1 LPLSQNQSLKSDVH
15 PFDSLLVE
23 RINQVNMELTME
35 FHPEMQ
41 RVMARAGAY
50 AVHFKKPVS
59 LDLLFLVMAKTK
71 NTAMRDWLIFNS
83 PIDMQDIDEAP
94 EAPEGY
100 ITETMMPVKPDV
112 LAALA
117 LAEFEAG
124 RDQPIR
130 PIHLFMGMLQI
141 EEGPVARMFAE
152 RGVRWH
158 SGIKDELLRV
168 QKSKD
173 AVDEIDAKNAG
184 VTNEGIPR
192 AEITGQKLLPK
203 PPEKSMLKSRLNPKS
218 IFLTPELSAV
228 DLTLKAAQGK
238 LKPVIGR
245 EKQIKRM
252 ISILRRTDKRNV
264 CLTGEGGTGKSVT
277 VEGLA
282 QAIAD
287 GKVPDDMKDK
297 IIVSLNM
304 ANMVA
309 GTKWRGD
316 FEERMKKVIEE
327 LIADPRII
335 LFIDEIHMVM
345 GAGSGRDSPMDASNI
360 LKPALASG
368 DISVIGATTYSEYL
382 KHIESDKALKRRFQE
397 LKLPEPTAEEL
408 RRFVVGR
415 REGYEKHH
423 RVQITN
429 AAISAAIYLSIRY
442 LKPLGYSVIDAALTM
457 IDGAASTQRLKK
469 DGGSPAA
476 QVALAEL
483 NTLKFEILWQE
494 REKDSDAKI
503 AELKARVEELQATID
518 AEKANAAQATAVAD
532 KSAAAVDDVVIVD
545 KNEIEQELTESTDIP
560 VQQPEEILLNFA
572 TNVDGEV
579 VGRQGAT
586 KAVSGLLKARDL
598 FKEDQPLVSILI
610 LGPTGAGK
618 TWWTQKVAQALG
630 ITLERLDMSEYQNAS
645 SIGKLTGGVPIYV
658 GHDQEG
664 TLTEP
669 VRRRPYLVLLL
680 DEIEKAHPDLYSL
693 LLQVMDYGKLKDG
706 HGRPIDYRNVLL
718 VMTSNVGALAVSEK
732 SMVFDSVVE
741 EQSETESKQA
751 AEDRVLKAARDRFSP
766 EFLNRLD
773 EILVF
778 HPLTTA
784 DIVGI
789 TEKQVKPLISQL
801 ADAEGKGIILDI
813 EQPVIDFLAKG
824 GFSSELGARQLKRM
838 VKKHLTVP
846 LAERV
851 FDKVFVKGDTIT
863 VYLDGTTVAFRKK
876 N

>member
-1 LPLSQNQSLKSDVH
+1 
-15 PFDSLLVE
+15 
-23 RINQVNMELTME
+23 ME

-41 RVMARAGAY
+41 RLMARAGAY
-50 AVHFKKPVS
+50 ASHFKKPVS
-59 LDLLFLVMAKTK
+59 LDLLFIVMAKMK
-71 NTAMRDWLIFNS
+71 DTAMRDWLIFNS
-83 PIDMQDIDEAP
+83 PIDMRDIDEAP

-100 ITETMMPVKPDV
+100 LVETMMRVKPDV
-112 LAALA
+112 LAAIT

-124 RDQPIR
+124 NDQPIR

-203 PPEKSMLKSRLNPKS
+203 PEKSNMRSRLNPKS
-218 IFLTPELSAV
+218 VFLTPEFSAV
-228 DLTLKAAQGK
+228 DLTLKAALGK

-245 EKQIKRM
+245 DKEIKRM
-252 ISILRRTDKRNV
+252 ISILRRTDKKNV

-297 IIVSLNM
+297 IIVSVNM
-304 ANMVA
+304 ANLVA
-309 GTKWRGD
+309 GTKWRGE
-316 FEERMKKVIEE
+316 FEERMKKLIEE
-327 LIADPRII
+327 LVADPRII
-335 LFIDEIHMVM
+335 LFIDEFHMVM
-345 GAGSGRDSPMDASNI
+345 GAGAGRDSPMDASNI

-368 DISVIGATTYSEYL
+368 EISLIGATTHSEYL
-382 KHIESDKALKRRFQE
+382 KHVESDKALKRRFQE

-429 AAISAAIYLSIRY
+429 AAISAAIYLSVRY

-457 IDGAASTQRLKK
+457 IDGASSTQRLKK
-469 DGGSPAA
+469 DGGSLAA
-476 QVALAEL
+476 QAALAEQ
-483 NTLKFEILWQE
+483 NVLKFEILWQE
-494 REKDSDAKI
+494 REKDSAAKV

-518 AEKANAAQATAVAD
+518 AEKANAASASTGSASAAE
-532 KSAAAVDDVVIVD
+532 KSAASNVDEVVIVD

-560 VQQPEEILLNFA
+560 VQQPEEVLLNFA
-572 TNVDGEV
+572 PKVNTKV
-579 VGRQGAT
+579 VGRGDAT
-586 KAVSGLLKARDL
+586 KTMDGLLKARDL
-598 FKEDQPLVSILI
+598 FTEDQPIASVLI

-618 TWWTQKVAQALG
+618 TWWSKALAEALG
-630 ITLERLDMSEYQNAS
+630 VQLERLDMSEYQNPA

-669 VRRRPYLVLLL
+669 VRRKPYLVLLL
-680 DEIEKAHPDLYSL
+680 DEIEKAHKDLYSI

-706 HGRPIDYRNVLL
+706 HGRPIDFRNVIL
-718 VMTSNVGALAVSEK
+718 VMTSNVGALAVNPHAIVGDSLAAPKSE
-732 SMVFDSVVE
+732 E
-741 EQSETESKQA
+741 ETKREAQN
-751 AEDRVLKAARDRFSP
+751 RVLEAAKGTFSP

-773 EILVF
+773 AIFVF
-778 HPLTTA
+778 HPLTDK
-784 DIVGI
+784 DIAGI
-789 TEKQVKPLISQL
+789 TDQQVKPLVYQL
-801 ADAEGKGIILDI
+801 AEVKGIELDI
-813 EQPVIDFLAKG
+813 EQPVFDFLAKN
-824 GFSSELGARQLKRM
+824 GFSKELGARQLKRT
-838 VKKHLTVP
+838 VKQHVTVP

-851 FDKVFVKGDTIT
+851 FDKEFVYGDKVK
-863 VYLDGTTVAFRKK
+863 VYLEDNTVKFRKI
-876 N
+876 